1 MKDPKDRFENTPED
15 IDDLINSLEDVFN
28 TDKAGLASEW
38 RELLEKIP
46 SRKEIITQM
55 KKIKDLVPGRDG
67 VRISYILIGGGEVMD
82 RLVDM
87 IHYMFCNDAYK
98 WEDSLKI
105 GLVIPL
111 YKKGNINDC
120 NKYRGVVLLA
130 MGIRILARIWSEEM
144 GLLDVEQAGFRKC
157 RSTAD
162 VTQIMYRIQE
172 DGEDLKKRLERVGE
186 TIQEDDKPSAR
197 LLDPSKA
204 YLRVNEYAMWEIH
217 GKYGMGE
224 GVSRQ

>member
-1 MKDPKDRFENTPED
+1 MLGIGRGNGGSRSNVYVRKQEKEESQEQFTRF
-15 IDDLINSLEDVFN
+15 L
-28 TDKAGLASEW
+28 
-38 RELLEKIP
+38 
-46 SRKEIITQM
+46 
-55 KKIKDLVPGRDG
+55 
-67 VRISYILIGGGEVMD
+67 
-82 RLVDM
+82 
-87 IHYMFCNDAYK
+87 
-98 WEDSLKI
+98 
-105 GLVIPL
+105 
-111 YKKGNINDC
+111 
-120 NKYRGVVLLA
+120 VLLA

-204 YLRVNEYAMWEIH
+204 YLRVNEYAMWKIH